1 MVRVAAFPL
10 PLLLAACLIAGCQ
23 SGQRSAS
30 PVTVDEPHSGTAKI
44 VKSSAVAPVAPAPQT
59 PSEPPATTA
68 SEDFGQLLRK
78 SYDAYQSGDYET
90 AMLGYERVL
99 ARADDPADQVR
110 ALISLAMIRLLPSSK
125 MKDAQAAAI
134 IMEELDRRVKQNDLR
149 YEFFGEL
156 ELLGLI
162 SGRERDNAQLRAAN
176 GKLRKS
182 LADKEEL
189 VRQLRALSVDGG

>member
-1 MVRVAAFPL
+1 M
-10 PLLLAACLIAGCQ
+10 
-23 SGQRSAS
+23 
-30 PVTVDEPHSGTAKI
+30 
-44 VKSSAVAPVAPAPQT
+44 
-59 PSEPPATTA
+59 
-68 SEDFGQLLRK
+68 LRK

-99 ARADDPADQVR
+99 GRADDPADQVR

-125 MKDAQAAAI
+125 MKDAEAAAI

-176 GKLRKS
+176 DKLRKS